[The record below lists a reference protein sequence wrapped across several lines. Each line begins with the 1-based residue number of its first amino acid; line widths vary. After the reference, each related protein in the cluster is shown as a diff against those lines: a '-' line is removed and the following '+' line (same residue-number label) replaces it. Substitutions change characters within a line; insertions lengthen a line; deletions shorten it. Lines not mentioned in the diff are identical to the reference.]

1 MSILNVTKPMIK
13 IIKAETNHAAL
24 IAEIGEK
31 TFWESHGISAS
42 KADINAFVSKTYTK
56 EVLVKEL
63 ENKNNTYHLIY
74 YNSKLAGFSKIVVN
88 TPNNNIKHKNV
99 TKLDRFY
106 LLKAFYGQ
114 KLGLKLFDFNVAFS
128 KNNQQIGIWLA
139 VWVENQRA
147 INFYK
152 KAGFKIVDEYDFQ
165 ITPTHSNPNHIMYLK
180 Y

>member
-1 MSILNVTKPMIK
+1 MIK
-13 IIKAETNHAAL
+13 IIKAEIKHAAL

-56 EVLVKEL
+56 ETIAKQL
-63 ENKNNTYHLIY
+63 ENPNNLYYLLY
-74 YNSKLAGFSKIVVN
+74 YNSKIVGFSKIELN
-88 TPNNNIKHKNV
+88 TANSNISSKNV

-114 KLGLKLFDFNVAFS
+114 KLGLTLFDFNVELS
-128 KNNQQIGIWLA
+128 KKNKQEGIWLA
-139 VWVENQRA
+139 VWVENKRA

-152 KAGFKIVDEYDFQ
+152 KAGFKIVGEYDFQ
-165 ITPTHSNPNHIMYLK
+165 ISKTHSNPNHIMYLK